1 MARSSS
7 KTARPRPNLLAIAR
21 SSSSGS
27 VQPHAARPCIA
38 GRVVQH
44 GRKLSRGTLAGLPL
58 FHRGGTLAGLSS
70 AATEAG
76 AAASGSE
83 CICSSRAGD
92 EGAVAGDEVG
102 ANGRPIARCD
112 APPLRT
118 TVRGPS
124 TGSTRRPA
132 VKLLNCLVTKPKPK
146 NETDKP
152 DPRTPVTSGL
162 KEAVMIASALGHDG
176 HRLVPRARSR
186 HAGLMRRSGRVR

>member
-1 MARSSS
+1 MAACSHTPPAPVLRAEKCSTAASCHGGRSPAFHCSTGAARSPAS
-7 KTARPRPNLLAIAR
+7 AWLRPRPGQPRAGASAYVVLVRATRAPWRATRLAR
-21 SSSSGS
+21 TD
-27 VQPHAARPCIA
+27 VR
-38 GRVVQH
+38 
-44 GRKLSRGTLAGLPL
+44 SRG
-58 FHRGGTLAGLSS
+58 
-70 AATEAG
+70 AT
-76 AAASGSE
+76 
-83 CICSSRAGD
+83 RRRY
-92 EGAVAGDEVG
+92 V
-102 ANGRPIARCD
+102 RR
-112 APPLRT
+112 RT